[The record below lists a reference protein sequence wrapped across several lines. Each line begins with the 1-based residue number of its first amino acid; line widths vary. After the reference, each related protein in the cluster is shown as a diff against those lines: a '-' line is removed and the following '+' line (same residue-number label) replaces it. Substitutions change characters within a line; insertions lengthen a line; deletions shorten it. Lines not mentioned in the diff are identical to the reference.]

1 MSRIGIKPISVPAG
15 VEVTVAD
22 GNVVTV
28 KGPKGSLTK
37 EFHKDMIIKCADGV
51 ITVERPSE
59 DKLHKS
65 LHGLTRTLVH
75 NMVEG
80 VTEGFAKKL
89 EIVGVGY
96 RAQKQGK
103 NLVMNLG
110 FSHQVIVPETDTIKI
125 DVPDA
130 NHIVISGC
138 DKQEVGQFA
147 CEIREKRPPEPYKG
161 KGIRYEGEYVIRRK
175 VRLVRAARSNKRRE
189 LLWLKSLTRLRQE
202 QKDIRESATRST
214 EQLIVLAS
222 TYSAPLSIFMHRLST
237 T

>member
-103 NLVMNLG
+103 DLVLNLG

-147 CEIREKRPPEPYKG
+147 CEIRVTKASMLS
-161 KGIRYEGEYVIRRK
+161 VRK